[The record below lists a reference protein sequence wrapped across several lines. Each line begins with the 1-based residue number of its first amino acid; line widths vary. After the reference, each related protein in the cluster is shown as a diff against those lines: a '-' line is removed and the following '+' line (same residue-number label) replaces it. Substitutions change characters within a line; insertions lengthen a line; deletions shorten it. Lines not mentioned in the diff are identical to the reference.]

1 MIFLI
6 VGKPRSGKSQFA
18 VKKIFDQIEL
28 NKKYL
33 AKLENGE
40 ELDTSKNEV
49 IRQVYSDIEGLNIEG
64 V

>member
-28 NKKYL
+28 NK
-33 AKLENGE
+33 
-40 ELDTSKNEV
+40 
-49 IRQVYSDIEGLNIEG
+49 NI
-64 V
+64 